1 MNKVLKNIY
10 YLIVCQI
17 IPAIITYFAYKATG
31 SGWSIMLLPVLIA
44 AATILV
50 FRKKII

>member
-1 MNKVLKNIY
+1 MNKVMKNIY
-10 YLIVCQI
+10 YLIICEI
-17 IPAIITYFAYKATG
+17 IPAIITYFVYKATG
-31 SGWSIMLLPVLIA
+31 SGWAIMLLPVLIG